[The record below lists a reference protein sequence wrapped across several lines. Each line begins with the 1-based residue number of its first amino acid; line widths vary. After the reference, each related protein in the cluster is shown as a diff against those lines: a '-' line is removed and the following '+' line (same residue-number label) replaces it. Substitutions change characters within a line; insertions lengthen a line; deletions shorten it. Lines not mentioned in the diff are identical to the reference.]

1 MVPDVGEIDPVRTKL
16 TGRDRMVLSDPVRVW
31 PPNRSPNMFG
41 LNVPAAW
48 PPASGA
54 RANGSVPGA
63 GGIAIGGSVV
73 LGGRVVSNGRVG
85 SHGGTGAGGQFGG
98 AATSGHTPPG
108 APGTSCATPPPA
120 QPRATPKG
128 PFNPLIPAPPPLPPV
143 RTASSNR
150 P

>member
-16 TGRDRMVLSDPVRVW
+16 TGRDRMVLSDTVRVW

-48 PPASGA
+48 PPAWGA

-73 LGGRVVSNGRVG
+73 PGGRVVSNGRVG

-98 AATSGHTPPG
+98 TTTGGHTRPVAG
-108 APGTSCATPPPA
+108 VTSCATPAPA
-120 QPRATPKG
+120 SPSAT
-128 PFNPLIPAPPPLPPV
+128 
-143 RTASSNR
+143 
-150 P
+150 

>member
-16 TGRDRMVLSDPVRVW
+16 TGRDRMVLSDTVRVW

-73 LGGRVVSNGRVG
+73 LGGGRVVSNGRVG

-98 AATSGHTPPG
+98 TTTGGHTRPVAG
-108 APGTSCATPPPA
+108 VTSCATPAPA
-120 QPRATPKG
+120 SPSATAK
-128 PFNPLIPAPPPLPPV
+128 V
-143 RTASSNR
+143 HSNR
-150 P
+150 LIAASLP